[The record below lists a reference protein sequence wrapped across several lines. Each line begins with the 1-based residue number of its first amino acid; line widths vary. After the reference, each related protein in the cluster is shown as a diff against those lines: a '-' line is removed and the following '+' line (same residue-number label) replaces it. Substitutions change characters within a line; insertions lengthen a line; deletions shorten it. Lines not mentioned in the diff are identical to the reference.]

1 MPVPKQ
7 APSYARLIMLL
18 KRSNRMTKYEAA
30 EWVHVH
36 QRTAQRRLQQIYDE
50 GLIYIAEWK
59 RPIESP
65 NQWIPRYAWGNK
77 EDAVKPDPIP
87 HNEVQRKSRTNPE
100 NRDRMLAKRRVIRVI
115 KKADK
120 VADNQIF
127 NLIVRRAA

>member
-1 MPVPKQ
+1 MSVPKQ
-7 APSYARLIMLL
+7 APSYARLTMLL
-18 KRSNRMTKYEAA
+18 KRGNRMTKYEASQ
-30 EWVHVH
+30 WVHVH

-65 NQWIPRYAWGNK
+65 NQWIPRYAWGSK
-77 EDAVKPDPIP
+77 EDAVKPPNVP

-100 NRDRMLAKRRVIRVI
+100 NRDRLLAKRRVIRVI